1 MTPEMLS
8 HLVVGAILLFFG
20 RRLFW
25 LFVGA
30 VGFLS
35 GFELAEQLFGVEPGW
50 VAFAVGLL
58 VGGAAAVLAMFFQ
71 LVAAGI
77 AGFGVGVYAALELV
91 GPGAPAWLAA
101 LCGAVGAVVAVA
113 VFGWALVV
121 LSAMAGAAALLD
133 PFDLA
138 SGTRLIGFVALA
150 ALGIGVQAI
159 GMERGGT
166 RRP

>member
-71 LVAAGI
+71 LEGSTQRWSSS
-77 AGFGVGVYAALELV
+77 
-91 GPGAPAWLAA
+91 APAPPRGSRR
-101 LCGAVGAVVAVA
+101 CAVQ
-113 VFGWALVV
+113 
-121 LSAMAGAAALLD
+121 SAPSSQWRCLD
-133 PFDLA
+133 GRSWCSPPWRARQRCSIPSTSPPVRD
-138 SGTRLIGFVALA
+138 
-150 ALGIGVQAI
+150 
-159 GMERGGT
+159 
-166 RRP
+166 

>member
-1 MTPEMLS
+1 MTTEMLS

-20 RRLFW
+20 RRVFW

-50 VAFAVGLL
+50 TAVVVGLL
-58 VGGAAAVLAMFFQ
+58 VGGAAAMLAMFFQ

-77 AGFGVGVYAALELV
+77 AGFGVGFYAALELA

-101 LCGAVGAVVAVA
+101 LCGAAGSLLAVVL
-113 VFGWALVV
+113 FGWALVV
-121 LSAMAGAAALLD
+121 LSALAGAAALLD

-138 SGTRLIGFVALA
+138 SGARLIGFVVLA
-150 ALGIGVQAI
+150 GVGIGVQAV
-159 GMERGGT
+159 GMERGEA
-166 RRP
+166 RRR